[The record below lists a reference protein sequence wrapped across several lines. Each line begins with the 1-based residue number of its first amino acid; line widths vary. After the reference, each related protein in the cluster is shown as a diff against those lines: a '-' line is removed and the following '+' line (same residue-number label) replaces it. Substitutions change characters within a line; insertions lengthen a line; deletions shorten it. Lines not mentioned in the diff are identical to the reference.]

1 MADERSEARPGEKI
15 YGVQTMNEPV
25 VKNVLISGASIA
37 GPALAFWLTHYGIKV
52 TVVERSSALRG
63 GGYPID
69 IRGTALDAVER
80 MGLYPQMRA
89 KHVDTQHLTFV
100 DEHGEV
106 IAKLIPE
113 AITGGVRGKDVE
125 IRRGDVGTVLY
136 AATKDT
142 VNYKFNDS
150 IASLD
155 EHAGGVDVTFV
166 SGDTAV
172 YDIVVGADGLHSNTR
187 SLIFGHESQFEKYI
201 GCCFAGFTIPNTF
214 GLDRGALSSTMVGK
228 SATLYA
234 ANHSDR
240 VYAFLSFGYPISPFK
255 KRITEEDKRTLT
267 ASMFEGVSD
276 WIVPKMVEEMRK
288 ADDLFFDS
296 VSQIHMPTWS
306 KGRIVLAGD
315 AAHATSFWSGQGS
328 SMALVGAYIL
338 AGEIAT
344 KPDYTCAF
352 KSYEK
357 LARPF
362 VEMNQ
367 ALVDTGT
374 SIMRPNTPEELQAR
388 NDLIRKMAAEPAAK
402 VFPEDDSRRIHSAL
416 SLPSYS

>member
-1 MADERSEARPGEKI
+1 
-15 YGVQTMNEPV
+15 MNERA
-25 VKNVLISGASIA
+25 VKNVLISGASIS
-37 GPALAFWLTHYGIKV
+37 GPALGFWLTHYGIKV
-52 TVVERSSALRG
+52 TVVERASSLRG

-89 KHVDTQHLTFV
+89 NHVDTQHITFV
-100 DEHGEV
+100 DGSGQV
-106 IAKLIPE
+106 IAKLDPE
-113 AITGGVRGKDVE
+113 AITGGVRGRDVE
-125 IRRGDVGTVLY
+125 IRRGDIGTILY
-136 AATKDT
+136 AATKDK

-150 IASLD
+150 IRSLK
-155 EHAGGVDVTFV
+155 EHADGVDVTFV
-166 SGDTAV
+166 SGDAGV
-172 YDIVVGADGLHSNTR
+172 YDIVIGADGLHSNTR
-187 SLIFGHESQFEKYI
+187 SLVFGPESQFEKYI
-201 GCCFAGFTIPNTF
+201 GYCFAGFTILNTF
-214 GLDRGALSSTMVGK
+214 GLDHGALSYTMVGR

-234 ANHSDR
+234 ANHGDR
-240 VYAFLSFGYPISPFK
+240 VHAFLSFIYPTSPFQ
-255 KRITEEDKRTLT
+255 KRISEEDKRNLV
-267 ASMFEGVSD
+267 ADAFKGVDD
-276 WIVPKMVEEMRK
+276 WIVPQMVDEMRK

-296 VSQIHMPTWS
+296 VSQIYMPAWS

-344 KPDYTCAF
+344 KSNYTSAF
-352 KSYEK
+352 EAYEK

-367 ALVDTGT
+367 ALVETGT
-374 SIMRPNTPEELQAR
+374 SIMRPNTPDELETR
-388 NDLIRKMAAEPAAK
+388 NNLIRKMAAEPAAK

-416 SLPSYS
+416 KLPNYS